1 MYKILVIVTSEVLSM
16 NGAGVSTVMETISFD
31 NLTAAQRA
39 YENLIHKGMSGMT
52 VIALF

>member
-1 MYKILVIVTSEVLSM
+1 MYKILVIVHSR
-16 NGAGVSTVMETISFD
+16 GGHAAMETISFD

-39 YENLIHKGMSGMT
+39 YENLIHNGMSSMT